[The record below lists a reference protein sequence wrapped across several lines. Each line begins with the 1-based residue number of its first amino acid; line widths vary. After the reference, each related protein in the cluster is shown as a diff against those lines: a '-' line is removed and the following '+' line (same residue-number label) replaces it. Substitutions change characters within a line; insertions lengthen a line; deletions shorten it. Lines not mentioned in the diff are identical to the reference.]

1 MSYCVARMEKMKSDN
16 LVGIGNHN
24 QRRFS
29 NHSNKDIDVSK
40 SHLNYDILDKVK
52 SYKTDIEGYINA
64 NKSSKRAVRKDAVLV
79 CEWII
84 TSDSD
89 FFESMSPADTR
100 EYFQTAID
108 FFAERYG
115 SKNLMYAQ
123 VHLDERT
130 PHMHLGIVPFD
141 KDNKLTAKTMF
152 DREALQDI
160 QNELPRYMNE
170 RGFKVERGR
179 AGSEAKHLTVQEYKD
194 VQKEIKKQSEVLD
207 GVKKEL
213 ESVKNVTRTKNFL
226 DELDSKSKKTL
237 LGNDVKISQEDYQE
251 LKEQLLGADKSL
263 LEMDKLKQHNQ
274 KLSRSIYDLRDELDN
289 SKAYADRLY
298 DKNDSLKE
306 QIKHLD
312 SSIGD
317 FEMAQIAYQDA
328 LSRELSKD
336 EIIARYICHE
346 VELGN
351 IPEDES
357 DIEYYID
364 TLNSV
369 EIDDNTLKNRVEK
382 VIDILKNV
390 LENVLEFFRKF

>member
-1 MSYCVARMEKMKSDN
+1 MEKMKSDN

-160 QNELPRYMNE
+160 QNELPLYMNE

-213 ESVKNVTRTKNFL
+213 ESVKNVTRTKDFL

-274 KLSRSIYDLRDELDN
+274 KLSRSIYDLRDELDD

-298 DKNDSLKE
+298 DKNHSLKE

-312 SSIGD
+312 SSLGD
-317 FEMAQIAYQDA
+317 FEIAQIAYQDA
-328 LSRELSKD
+328 LSRELSQD

-369 EIDDNTLKNRVEK
+369 EIDDNTLKNRIEK

>member
-160 QNELPRYMNE
+160 QNELPVYMNE

-213 ESVKNVTRTKNFL
+213 ESVKNVTRTKDFL

-274 KLSRSIYDLRDELDN
+274 KLSRSIYDLRDELDD

-312 SSIGD
+312 SSLGD

-328 LSRELSKD
+328 LSRELSQD

>member
-160 QNELPRYMNE
+160 QNELPLYMNE

-207 GVKKEL
+207 EVKKEL
-213 ESVKNVTRTKNFL
+213 ESVKNVTRTKDFL

-237 LGNDVKISQEDYQE
+237 LGNDVKISQKDYQE

-298 DKNDSLKE
+298 DKNHSLKE

-312 SSIGD
+312 SSLGD

-336 EIIARYICHE
+336 EIIARYICHA

-364 TLNSV
+364 ALNSV

>member
-160 QNELPRYMNE
+160 QNELPLYMNE

-207 GVKKEL
+207 VVKKEL

-237 LGNDVKISQEDYQE
+237 LGNDVKISQEDYQA

-274 KLSRSIYDLRDELDN
+274 KLNRSIYDLRDELDD

-312 SSIGD
+312 SSLGD

-328 LSRELSKD
+328 LSRELSQD

-369 EIDDNTLKNRVEK
+369 EIGDNTLKNRIEK

>member
-160 QNELPRYMNE
+160 QNELPLYMNE

-179 AGSEAKHLTVQEYKD
+179 SGSEAKHLTVQEYKD

-213 ESVKNVTRTKNFL
+213 ESVKNVTRTKDFL

-237 LGNDVKISQEDYQE
+237 LGNDVKISQEDYQA

-274 KLSRSIYDLRDELDN
+274 KLNRSIYDLRDELDD

-312 SSIGD
+312 SSLGD

-328 LSRELSKD
+328 LSRELSQD

>member
-213 ESVKNVTRTKNFL
+213 ESVKNVTRTKDFL
-226 DELDSKSKKTL
+226 HELDSKSKKTL

-251 LKEQLLGADKSL
+251 LKEKLLGADKSL

-274 KLSRSIYDLRDELDN
+274 KLSRSIYDLRDELND

-312 SSIGD
+312 SSLGD

-328 LSRELSKD
+328 LSRELSQD

-369 EIDDNTLKNRVEK
+369 EINDNTLKNRVEK

>member
-213 ESVKNVTRTKNFL
+213 ESVKNVTRTKDFL

-237 LGNDVKISQEDYQE
+237 LGNDVKISQKDYQE

-298 DKNDSLKE
+298 DKNHSLKE

-312 SSIGD
+312 SSLGD

-364 TLNSV
+364 TLDSV

>member
-213 ESVKNVTRTKNFL
+213 ESVKNVTRTKDFL

-237 LGNDVKISQEDYQE
+237 LGNDVKISQKDYQE

-274 KLSRSIYDLRDELDN
+274 KLSRSIYDLRDELDD

-298 DKNDSLKE
+298 DKNHSLKE

-312 SSIGD
+312 SSLGD
-317 FEMAQIAYQDA
+317 FEMTQIAYQDA
-328 LSRELSKD
+328 LSRELSQD

-369 EIDDNTLKNRVEK
+369 EIDDNTLKNRIEK

>member
-160 QNELPRYMNE
+160 QNELPLYMNE

-298 DKNDSLKE
+298 DKNHSLKE

-312 SSIGD
+312 SSLGD

-328 LSRELSKD
+328 LSRELSQD
-336 EIIARYICHE
+336 EIIARYICHA

>member
-274 KLSRSIYDLRDELDN
+274 KLSRSIYDLRDELDD

-298 DKNDSLKE
+298 DKNHSLKE

-312 SSIGD
+312 SSLGD

-328 LSRELSKD
+328 LSRELSQD

>member
-160 QNELPRYMNE
+160 QNELPHYMNE

-274 KLSRSIYDLRDELDN
+274 KLSRSIYDLRDELDD

-298 DKNDSLKE
+298 DKNHSLKE

-312 SSIGD
+312 SSLGD

-328 LSRELSKD
+328 LSRELSQD

>member
-160 QNELPRYMNE
+160 QNELPLYMNE
-170 RGFKVERGR
+170 RGFKVERGL

-213 ESVKNVTRTKNFL
+213 ESVKNVTRTKDFL

-251 LKEQLLGADKSL
+251 LKEKLLGADKSL

-274 KLSRSIYDLRDELDN
+274 KLSRSIYDLRDELDD

-312 SSIGD
+312 SSLGD

-328 LSRELSKD
+328 LSRELSQD

>member
-274 KLSRSIYDLRDELDN
+274 KLSRSIYDLRDELDD

-298 DKNDSLKE
+298 DKNQSLKE

-312 SSIGD
+312 SSLGD

-328 LSRELSKD
+328 LSRELSQD

>member
-84 TSDSD
+84 TSDSE
-89 FFESMSPADTR
+89 FFESMTPADTR

-170 RGFKVERGR
+170 RGFEVERGR

-213 ESVKNVTRTKNFL
+213 ESVKNVTRTKDFL

-274 KLSRSIYDLRDELDN
+274 KLSRSIYDLRDELDD

-312 SSIGD
+312 SSLGD

-328 LSRELSKD
+328 LSRELSQD

-369 EIDDNTLKNRVEK
+369 EIDDNTLKNRIEK

>member
-213 ESVKNVTRTKNFL
+213 ESVKNVTRTKDFL

-237 LGNDVKISQEDYQE
+237 LGNDVKISQKDYQE

-274 KLSRSIYDLRDELDN
+274 KLSRSIYDLRDELDD

-312 SSIGD
+312 SSLGD

-336 EIIARYICHE
+336 EIIARYICHA

-364 TLNSV
+364 ALNSV

>member
-1 MSYCVARMEKMKSDN
+1 MEKMKSDN

-213 ESVKNVTRTKNFL
+213 ESVKNVTRTKDFL

-274 KLSRSIYDLRDELDN
+274 KLSRSIYDLRDELDD

-298 DKNDSLKE
+298 DKNHSLKE

-312 SSIGD
+312 SSLGD

-336 EIIARYICHE
+336 EIIARYICHA

-364 TLNSV
+364 ALNSV

>member
-170 RGFKVERGR
+170 RGFTVERGR

-213 ESVKNVTRTKNFL
+213 ESVKNVTRTKDFL

-274 KLSRSIYDLRDELDN
+274 KLSRSIYDLRDELDD

-312 SSIGD
+312 SSLGD

-369 EIDDNTLKNRVEK
+369 EIDDNTLKNRIEK

>member
-1 MSYCVARMEKMKSDN
+1 MEKMKSDN

-213 ESVKNVTRTKNFL
+213 ESVKNVTRTKDFL

-274 KLSRSIYDLRDELDN
+274 KLSRSIYDLRDELDD

-312 SSIGD
+312 SSLGD

-328 LSRELSKD
+328 LSRELSQD

-369 EIDDNTLKNRVEK
+369 EIDDNTLKNRIEK

>member
-160 QNELPRYMNE
+160 QNELPLYMNE

-213 ESVKNVTRTKNFL
+213 ESVKNVTRTKDFL

-274 KLSRSIYDLRDELDN
+274 KLSRSIYDLRDELDD

-298 DKNDSLKE
+298 DKNHSLKE

-312 SSIGD
+312 SSLGD

-328 LSRELSKD
+328 LSRELSQD

-369 EIDDNTLKNRVEK
+369 EIDDNTLKNRIEK

>member
-179 AGSEAKHLTVQEYKD
+179 EGSEAKHLTVQEYKD

-213 ESVKNVTRTKNFL
+213 ESVKNVTRTKDFL

-237 LGNDVKISQEDYQE
+237 LGNDVKISQKDYQE

-274 KLSRSIYDLRDELDN
+274 KLSRSIYDLRDELDD

-298 DKNDSLKE
+298 DKNHSLKE

-312 SSIGD
+312 SSLGD

-328 LSRELSKD
+328 LSRELSQD
-336 EIIARYICHE
+336 EIIARYICHA

-369 EIDDNTLKNRVEK
+369 EIDDNTLKKRVEK

>member
-89 FFESMSPADTR
+89 FFESLSPADTR

-160 QNELPRYMNE
+160 QNELPLYMNE

-207 GVKKEL
+207 EVKKEL
-213 ESVKNVTRTKNFL
+213 ESVKNVTRTKDFL

-274 KLSRSIYDLRDELDN
+274 KLSRSIYDLRDELDD

-312 SSIGD
+312 SSLGD